1 MISQRHLVLLVVVL
15 LGVGLASSTGGFSS
29 ATVDRGLSV
38 QISDDESAYVAFAQT
53 PENIE
58 NGTTDLEITVTNRL
72 PSGAALTTLEVT
84 VDETTVDLAANDSV
98 GPNEAATHTFSSVDC
113 GDPITV
119 EASGD
124 GVSVHLV
131 RTVQC

>member
-1 MISQRHLVLLVVVL
+1 MIQQRHLVLLVVAL

-53 PENIE
+53 PENTE
-58 NGTTDLEITVTNRL
+58 NGTTHLEVTITNRL

-84 VDETTVDLAANDSV
+84 VNETTVDLAANDSV
-98 GPNEAATHTFSSVDC
+98 EPTEAATHTFSGVEC
-113 GDPITV
+113 GDPITIQ
-119 EASGD
+119 ASGN
-124 GVSVHLV
+124 GVSVHLE
-131 RTVQC
+131 RTVRC